1 MKLNPYLTPY
11 MKINSEWI
19 KDVNIRSE
27 TVKLLEKNMEEKLH
41 DTDLGNDFSSTFL
54 LSNIFFFFLL
64 PEPTGSMLLEFF
76 WKTVTLFTLSLPT
89 PLPWD
94 HVSILSVNSH
104 IWMLIF

>member
-1 MKLNPYLTPY
+1 MKLNPCLTPY

-27 TVKLLEKNMEEKLH
+27 TVKLLEENMEEKLH
-41 DTDLGNDFSSTFL
+41 DIDLGNDFSSTVL
-54 LSNIFFFFLL
+54 LSSTFFFLL

-76 WKTVTLFTLSLPT
+76 WKTITL

-94 HVSILSVNSH
+94 HVSILSINSH
-104 IWMLIF
+104 IWMLIS